1 MVRAV
6 RMALTSSGRPGQG
19 CHVAPS
25 SRLRQSPAPRMAAN
39 QGGGFPPP
47 TAKARTTA
55 ADATLPLA
63 TSGLPSAPQTVIGPA
78 GAIGLRGASRV
89 AAPSASDEERQ
100 HRKRRLL
107 KGPKEFQDL
116 RRNRQGK

>member
-1 MVRAV
+1 MTRRSVTTKKKKKGPPS
-6 RMALTSSGRPGQG
+6 TSTG
-19 CHVAPS
+19 
-25 SRLRQSPAPRMAAN
+25 
-39 QGGGFPPP
+39 
-47 TAKARTTA
+47 
-55 ADATLPLA
+55 TL
-63 TSGLPSAPQTVIGPA
+63 
-78 GAIGLRGASRV
+78 IGLRLQPGPLTRVVRTEKARKAAEMASQEIDRL